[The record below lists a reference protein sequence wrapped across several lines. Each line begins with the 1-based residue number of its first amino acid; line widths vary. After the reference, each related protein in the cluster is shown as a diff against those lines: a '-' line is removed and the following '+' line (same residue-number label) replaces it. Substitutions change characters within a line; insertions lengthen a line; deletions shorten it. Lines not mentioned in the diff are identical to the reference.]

1 METWDVL
8 HLNHKP
14 GLIKIFFFFFFFGLS
29 LNDREARKWL
39 QLVIRS

>member
-14 GLIKIFFFFFFFGLS
+14 GLIKIIFFFFFFLFEFK
-29 LNDREARKWL
+29 R
-39 QLVIRS
+39 